1 MLNHPGGEIGWSAKK
16 IHIGFRMLPNG
27 QILREWNNIQNKQGR
42 YIHFRKFI
50 RCNGS
55 YLSHINGQ
63 VNSGPLYFWGEWEGN
78 SIFYPVNSNGVP
90 TGYHV
95 PVHSTLIHGHQNTD
109 PYVYG
114 EGFKYAICR
123 QDGIMQ
129 QLNQHDLILFGSNT
143 KNGFYL
149 DCVFVVN
156 NFEPAPHVRQ
166 NKANNYTPV
175 YSEETL
181 DRLFEYLRKPHV
193 PNHNIRLYKSLT
205 HAESPNYFS
214 FVPCKKIDAD
224 PFKRL
229 LLDRQSF
236 PMLPHQLQGHPFHN
250 FDGIDPI
257 KFWNQ
262 LVKYILNYGNKDFLL
277 GIKFD
282 EPQNSNFSANPI
294 KGTSINL
301 SNGSKTC

>member
-1 MLNHPGGEIGWSAKK
+1 MRIVMLNHPGGEIGWSAKK

-193 PNHNIRLYKSLT
+193 PNHNIRYTKVL
-205 HAESPNYFS
+205 
-214 FVPCKKIDAD
+214 
-224 PFKRL
+224 
-229 LLDRQSF
+229 
-236 PMLPHQLQGHPFHN
+236 PMLNLQIISALFHAKKLMQILLKDYCLIANLFLCFLTN
-250 FDGIDPI
+250 FKAIHSI
-257 KFWNQ
+257 
-262 LVKYILNYGNKDFLL
+262 
-277 GIKFD
+277 
-282 EPQNSNFSANPI
+282 
-294 KGTSINL
+294 TSME
-301 SNGSKTC
+301 